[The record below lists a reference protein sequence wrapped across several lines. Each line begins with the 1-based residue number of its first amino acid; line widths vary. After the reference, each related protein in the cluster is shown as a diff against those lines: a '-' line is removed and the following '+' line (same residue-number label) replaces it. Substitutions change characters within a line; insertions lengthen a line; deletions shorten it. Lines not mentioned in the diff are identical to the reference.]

1 MRRAG
6 TEATPCLHCVRHVN
20 PPAASIELD
29 VTVHQRVQREIGPL
43 TDTSSGVELC
53 AHLADEDVARTYLFA
68 AESLHAATLGI
79 AVAPVSGGTLTFFVC
94 HDDDLFAGA
103 LRR

>member
-6 TEATPCLHCVRHVN
+6 TEATPCLHCIRHVN
-20 PPAASIELD
+20 PSAASIELD

-43 TDTSSGVELC
+43 TDTSSRVELR

-68 AESLHAATLGI
+68 AEPLHPAALGI
-79 AVAPVSGGTLTFFVC
+79 AVAPVSAGTLTFFVC
-94 HDDDLFAGA
+94 HDDDLFAGT